1 MASTL
6 SEDALLRRAIDA
18 AQANTALSFTESA
31 LNRSWQEYMSNTAH
45 QREVA
50 DLTAAGLNPIL
61 SGNSGAS
68 WSGVPNATVDT
79 GNTSAYSSMASNK
92 AMVQA
97 AGISAAAQ
105 VAAASLSARAA
116 MYSADQSYNSTV
128 LNTASKYVSNPINSI
143 TSVLSDISAWTR
155 GQQSWS
161 SPTTVEFANNLL
173 RQQYSR

>member
-1 MASTL
+1 ML
-6 SEDALLRRAIDA
+6 SEDALLQRAVDSA
-18 AQANTALSFTESA
+18 AMNTAMAFGESA
-31 LNRSWQEYMSNTAH
+31 TNRAWQEYMSNTAH
-45 QREVA
+45 QREVM

-68 WSGVPNATVDT
+68 WAGVPNATVDT

-97 AGISAAAQ
+97 ASISAAAQ

-128 LNTASKYVSNPINSI
+128 LNTASKYVSNPINSV
-143 TSVLSDISAWTR
+143 TSLLADLGGNAR
-155 GQQSWS
+155 GTQSWS
-161 SPTTVEFANNLL
+161 SPTTMEYANELL
-173 RQQYSR
+173 RQQYTR